1 MPCRLGCSR
10 DIQRVEHEE
19 FEYEKPGV
27 KMKKVLE
34 LQKEIGNDI
43 QNIQNMLK

>member
-10 DIQRVEHEE
+10 DIQQVEHEE
-19 FEYEKPGV
+19 FEYEKPEV

-34 LQKEIGNDI
+34 LEKEIVTDI
-43 QNIQNMLK
+43 TSIETLFQ